1 MAAITAP
8 ACPTL
13 AACDAA
19 LEAAQE
25 TWQRTYLGM
34 SEIGRP
40 CERAL
45 WYNFRWAR
53 PVRFDALTLKRFA
66 DGHAGEAVIVGR
78 LKATPGLEVHDLD
91 TSGEQFGFLDH
102 ANHFGGHMDGVIL
115 GLVQAPKT
123 WHVIEVK
130 ISEKWNELDKV
141 RAKVGEKHAL
151 REWNPVYYAQG
162 VLYMH
167 YAQLTRHYLV
177 CGSPGARRW
186 TAVRTDA
193 DPAHA
198 AWLTAKAERIIFA
211 DTPPQRIGGPDHFNC
226 RMCDH
231 AGVCHEGKPARRS
244 CRTCLHV
251 TPSRGGGW
259 RCEHPDFPHELSLD
273 DQKAGCPA
281 HRFNPGLVPGE
292 QIDAG
297 PHGVTYRMADTT
309 EWTDHGQ
316 EIAL

>member
-1 MAAITAP
+1 MVAITPP

-19 LEAAQE
+19 IEAAQE

-34 SEIGRP
+34 SEIGKP

-53 PVRFDALTLKRFA
+53 PVRFDAATLKRFA
-66 DGHAGEAVIVGR
+66 DGHAGEAVIVSR

-91 TSGEQFGFLDH
+91 TDGKQFGFLDLG
-102 ANHFGGHMDGVIL
+102 NHFGGHMDGVIL

-123 WHVIEVK
+123 WHVLEIK
-130 ISEKWNELDKV
+130 ISEKLAELDKA
-141 RAKVGEKHAL
+141 RGKVGEKHAL
-151 REWNPVYYAQG
+151 QEWNPVYYAQA

-167 YAQLTRHYLV
+167 YAALDRHYLV
-177 CGSPGARRW
+177 CGSPGARKA
-186 TAVRTDA
+186 TAVRTNA

-198 AWLTAKAERIIFA
+198 AWLRVKAERIIFA
-211 DTPPQRIGGPDHFNC
+211 DSPPPRIGEPSHFVC
-226 RMCDH
+226 RFCDH
-231 AGVCHEGKPARRS
+231 AAICHEGKPARRS

-251 TPSRGGGW
+251 TPCRTGGW